1 MRQAVSQIMH
11 HFMPVGV
18 IITLIHGL
26 ASGYN
31 PDMKILETPRLVLRR
46 LVLEDAPFILE
57 LVNDPA
63 WLQYIG
69 DKRVHT
75 LADARSYIR
84 KGPLDMYA
92 RLGFGLYAVTLKTG
106 NRIGLCGLI
115 KRDGLADVD
124 LGFALLARY
133 RGRGYA
139 QEAAAAVLEYGGKT
153 FGLKRIVAITNPD
166 NLRSIKVLENI
177 GFAYEQI
184 LVLPGQVQPVKLFV
198 HSV

>member
-1 MRQAVSQIMH
+1 
-11 HFMPVGV
+11 
-18 IITLIHGL
+18 
-26 ASGYN
+26 
-31 PDMKILETPRLVLRR
+31 MKILETPRLVLRR

-69 DKRVHT
+69 DKHVHN
-75 LADARSYIR
+75 LEDARNYIR

-92 RLGFGLYAVTLKTG
+92 RFGFGLYTMTLKTG

-115 KRDGLADVD
+115 KRDGLEDVD

-133 RGRGYA
+133 RGRGYVL
-139 QEAAAAVLEYGGKT
+139 EAAAAVLDYGRKT

-166 NLRSIKVLENI
+166 NLRSIKVLETI
-177 GFAYEQI
+177 GFVYEQT
-184 LVLPGQVQPVKLFV
+184 LTLPGQAKTTKLFV
-198 HSV
+198 HVI